1 MKEPATD
8 VQKDGS
14 HHNPKDAKRIV
25 RFPRL
30 PRRFPRLPI
39 RRFPRLPDLIG
50 HTIDVEELTEK
61 ANVVEAN
68 NLLTVASR
76 ALAAASWDML
86 EAGRAFNRLRPMF
99 LKGTWMARLK
109 MEEHRSGHSVRSL
122 QEYMK
127 AAREADAKNAELRV
141 FAKATDPT
149 AVAIEKAGEA
159 AEQKVKEA
167 ITAGELLG
175 PTGPKAKSSR
185 KSPPLKDG
193 IFNFPMRLTGKEKEA
208 SKRALASEEWPELQG
223 EMTASWRRR
232 LDKCGF
238 FKSDS
243 TSDEETSQSSEEDS
257 SGDGE

>member
-1 MKEPATD
+1 MSD
-8 VQKDGS
+8 VIHFDDRGEGKS
-14 HHNPKDAKRIV
+14 KPLR

-68 NLLTVASR
+68 NLLTVARR

-86 EAGRAFNRLRPMF
+86 EAGRALNRLKPMF
-99 LKGTWMARLK
+99 PKGTWLVRL
-109 MEEHRSGHSVRSL
+109 EIEHQRSGHSVRSL
-122 QEYMK
+122 QDYMK
-127 AAREADAKNAELRV
+127 AARKADAKNAEVRV
-141 FAKATDPT
+141 FAKATDPK

-185 KSPPLKDG
+185 KSPPLKNG
-193 IFNFPMRLTGKEKEA
+193 TFNLPLYLTGKDKEA
-208 SKRALASEEWPELQG
+208 SKRAVASEEWPELQA

-232 LDKCGF
+232 LDKRGF
-238 FKSDS
+238 LTADS
-243 TSDEETSQSSEEDS
+243 ASDEETSQSSAEDS